1 MTTREVV
8 LDGGS
13 PWGFRLHG
21 GADLNQPLRISRV
34 NPGSKA
40 ALRGIREG
48 DFITSINNQST
59 KDISNAEAHA
69 LLRNSGDTL
78 KLGLNEDTN
87 GSPKRRQY
95 KTVHQETHSET
106 VKKSSVTSYTI
117 TSKSNTLVSQK
128 STLSSTCSSSS
139 STPSTYTSPSEE
151 PLSMADNGARSR
163 RRRARNQRRKAKN
176 THATIYRVDSPKTLP
191 KKQPVKSRSLDDDD
205 IKIQELSE
213 VSESEDKECKAIVSE
228 AESDYTTEPVSLIS
242 PEEELNLRNFL
253 EGLNLVNS
261 PEDAFRAC
269 EASTMES
276 VKSRRARKR
285 AALEQ
290 YFAPIAQNPRFLD
303 VISEETSDLSDREL
317 SVTQHLKQGTPEP
330 EVPPPP
336 RPRKTRRV
344 ITNPAILVG
353 TKIIDVPS
361 VTHEICSGSAL
372 QSSSEAEVVYL
383 EDSSNSTTPDP
394 KSDNEDEKDTNDDL
408 VSSTSSVPDL
418 KESEVVEET
427 KQVKVTV
434 KRNDVLVTASD
445 SVEKKCDT
453 SVSKRETD
461 RIEVRSEISA
471 ELTPPPTPD
480 DVSPKNEIAQMQ
492 IVEDRQVE
500 DVESSKSPSDVNKA
514 IEGRI
519 EVLRFEEKDLK
530 CSKLE
535 QSEATQEVS
544 QTNKKESFFADRNKS
559 TSKAS
564 EGVKVDSSRNVL
576 LSDVAPIE
584 GGTDIEGK
592 DSLLKADKTV
602 EVKSVPEVS
611 EVENIEWT
619 VSALTPKDTVD
630 VKIEDKESPCSK
642 LELDEPPESISS
654 SDLNDSKG
662 VRVSSS
668 TNKNVVV
675 LPLEDINIEDEDE
688 LEVDEASK
696 SVSISEVNNSKE
708 LIASNIDK
716 NATVLSPKSRKI
728 EDKEDLVCSKLEL
741 DESSKSVVNKPNER
755 EVSWSKGERQ
765 YDNSHMETSSA
776 NFILD
781 QDKNATSK
789 HFTESM
795 FKESY
800 KCETQKEIINKRS
813 VDVMS
818 RNEKA
823 ADSKLSSRNP
833 SVHVE
838 EISKEMKDLDEKLS
852 SKPVQ
857 PVHTTLDE
865 ATHSKLSPRVHVVEI
880 RKEMEDSDEKS
891 FSKPIHTTSDK
902 GTDSKLSPKVHI
914 VEIRKEME
922 DLDKKSVSEPIHTTS
937 DKAADSKLSPKVH
950 IVKIRK
956 EIEDSEEKSLSE
968 PIHTISDK
976 AADSKLSPKVHIVE
990 IQKEMEDSDK
1000 KSFSEPIHTTS
1011 DKAADSKLSPRV
1023 HIVEICKEVEDSDE
1037 KSFSK
1042 PVHTTLDKA
1051 ANGKLSSRTSSVH
1064 IVESRKEVKDSNEI
1078 SVSKPVHVILDK
1090 TADSKLS
1097 PRILKEE
1104 IRKEMNDL
1112 TGKLFSKP
1120 VLTTLDKAADSKLSS
1135 KTPSVRIV
1143 EIRKEM
1149 EDTKEKLFSKP
1160 VHATTDNAAESKLSP
1175 KVHIVKIRKEIEDS
1189 EEKSFSTPIHTTL
1202 DKSADPK
1209 LSPKVHIVE
1218 TRKEKE
1224 DSDEKLFSKPVHT
1237 TVDEAAD
1244 SKLSPKVH
1252 IVEIRKEVEDSTEKL
1267 FTTPA
1272 HTALDKAA
1280 DSKFSPKVHIME
1292 IRKEVE
1298 DSNEKLFSKPTHTS
1312 LDKAADSKLSPKVH
1326 IVEIRKEVE
1335 DSKEKLFSKPIHTTV
1350 DEAADSK
1357 LSPKVHMVEI
1367 RKEVES
1373 SNGKLPSKPDYTTLD
1388 KAADSKLSPKKFS
1401 KSASELKKAKQI
1413 ESPSKD
1419 LNKEIEN
1426 ICSSLRL
1433 PESIVYSNVVSPPAP
1448 SPSPSLSSGSSSR
1461 ATSLCTAK
1469 YNPMSSSI
1477 ADMDSI
1483 NDNIDSPRS
1492 LRELCIHNL
1501 MSHPFGSD
1509 ILQELA
1515 DVSSSIEHLTNN
1527 LLAPANLPAFMRKPS
1542 NGNSA
1547 RLHAKDLSEWLQLAR
1562 NKSTSE
1568 SDLTKDENRMGP
1580 GTQRRTSL
1588 PQEFYEHQMR
1598 YLEAKEREIQREL
1611 EMLEEEKQKLTTEMV
1626 PTRHFHL
1633 EDYHISRRGDFAESK
1648 KSRPLSMPAATEFF
1662 RRQMY
1667 DEYMGKIAAMEE
1679 RKQQKVIKVTPVD
1692 ASLEAKSSQGIQDE
1706 FMDKVKQK
1714 QKMGKLGR
1722 DESDED
1728 RDLMDGN
1735 LPKHLKEFIDIAQQA
1750 AENSAGDGEKCCKEA
1765 RRINRALSKNRPQ
1778 NNDSLL
1784 HEIDSALVFAK
1795 GFLLCR
1801 GVWSPGQKQEFKL
1814 PEGERGELPI
1824 KDEPISPVWTPKSAT
1839 SSPTVER
1846 KEFRPV
1852 KFESP
1857 VLSRKGYSKEEPF
1870 EDSKEPPWKVPERSS
1885 DTGVVL
1891 ASTLQKRLPTSHSSP
1906 ASGFNDLPTT
1916 RLPRAQNPTI
1926 TLLQKARE
1934 GQLPKGA
1941 AYIEQEQSVKRAHNE
1956 KPPHVGP
1963 GEILYKIKNEYTSES
1978 DSERPR
1984 KMADLGPRQFEG
1996 IGPTTRDGM
2005 PLILRSEVKDANQS
2019 KWYKKMYDTIHK
2031 QKPHRDDYVTV
2042 RYKQRRAQYPYT
2054 SGYLSEP
2061 EPGAYDSDFADYK
2074 YATLDR
2080 RRLPARDKE
2089 NEYSVPSTMPR
2100 SAPERVGA
2108 SVIKHGHDPYK
2119 NQPGRIENYIPGH
2132 SSISEKEAKE
2142 WWDEVMDIFDGW
2154 LDDNSALPSYDYMFS
2169 RALAKSHLE
2178 QQKRVPQTKSFI
2190 NQALKESGYESDST
2204 LVFRRRDDTAQ
2215 QLSPSEQKEAY
2226 KIIQKGGDIP
2236 LHGLRKPAPER
2247 PKEEPEMEFFPISPT
2262 LTRIRVHK
2270 NVKPQ
2275 KEILC
2280 YPVTLHPHPSTVF
2293 AHYKRTA
2300 PSGAPKPPPMPPSPP
2315 RRRSSRNNSTLR
2327 LISTMKVKTEKLP
2340 VCRRHE
2346 TCFSTTSSV
2355 DNTNVKYLRD
2365 KITCKLSPGRS
2376 KDGKETKPK
2385 MRVSKVVSAS
2395 PEIRSKIVSTLTTS
2409 KDPKT
2414 SSSRIQSRTNLTV
2427 ERTKSASPQMR
2438 TFGTEKKKVDLIL
2451 PKIKRSTIAS
2461 SPDLLSPTEVK
2472 KAVETQNRNLPVGT
2486 VFKKSTAVLASAK
2499 NSSGGVKDA
2508 VIPIKVGISEKGKAI
2523 LKNSIQKPSS
2533 PGATVRLRNKSL
2545 SPVPSSSK
2553 VKTQKE
2559 AIQTDYFFQHLF
2571 LRDLPSPTPS
2581 MVSRTSWSSTSEPTI
2596 SAMKVYLR
2604 HTRPVTDSKF
2614 RSLDLATSR
2623 SRSASPKS
2631 VTWETSPVQQVEK
2644 RSSSLPP
2651 KLVFS
2656 QTSRPV
2662 SPRVER
2668 RLIRSPSSRKIM
2680 QLKGQPVSEEK
2691 SESARPKNEISIYSC
2706 PSISHSTSSID
2717 SCDRKDRFK
2726 DLNEFYSAIEKFGQ
2740 LEQTTSSYNL
2750 KPRRRFEDEIIDYD
2764 RWREVRTR
2772 ERAEKELKSL
2782 VIQLKEDAK
2791 EKGFLFCPK
2800 EVDAYRW
2807 RKELDRG
2814 LRIKEKSVDNIKEEF
2829 ERLKEEESERES
2841 ARRRELACLKD
2852 TYKPLWRGDS
2862 VLGLANKMVERR
2874 SQSEGR
2880 VAAARQKLIDSER
2893 MLTHG
2898 IGSRLW
2904 SSLSSEQVNIL
2915 KNQLSEIYSQNVQ
2928 KQKKEEEEPVLDYS
2942 IQVPKEKIL
2951 YRPPLTVR
2959 RNSDT
2964 SEYIGST
2971 DESTK
2976 TVIHVDKDDIK
2987 KKVEYFENVA
2997 EQEKYSPTIYK
3008 PSESH
3013 YDFGDL
3019 SPLSKSPTD
3028 TECSL
3033 KRRSITSQSYQDLKE
3048 LFGEQELMKFAT
3060 VPLPPISEATT
3071 NDSFYRSRSLSP
3083 YFDEPLA
3090 LVKTGEVRRL
3100 KNKFEYPESPYP
3112 PKITLFKPRRCRSDS
3127 NLYKYA
3133 QISIPGQSSGDVD
3146 LLRSKYEYPA
3156 HAGRGRSRVRRGGVV
3171 SPTFLRAEDRF
3182 MPHINI
3188 ISKIANLYSKK
3199 GTGEKRRSTEELAKI
3214 LGCPVGEVEK
3224 LRQKF
3229 DAYGEKISLLG
3240 HMFTSSP
3247 NIKEL
3252 RDIAPY
3258 LAASWIAHRYP
3269 RTEDNTRSLSSPD
3282 SSVTSRDTSALR
3294 RDRPR
3299 PKSTSPQP
3307 KKSSILKTHQR
3318 HHSADKKPSVS
3329 FKEPEP
3335 PVPPPKGHHG
3345 VRNLQQESPRKYVE
3359 NEVTIH
3365 YKTPVR
3371 QEIKEYLS
3379 EDELAYR
3386 QAEAMKKIYQEERR
3400 RKYLQVSK
3408 SLQELQDMNNR
3419 RHTDNF
3425 IPSQKSPIPLNR
3437 YDDFEEL
3444 SPPVKP
3450 RPRSPEPRLLARA
3463 LYNFVGQT
3471 ARELTFRKGDLI
3483 YVRRQVD
3490 KNWYEGEL
3498 NAMVGLFPVN
3508 YVEIVTYDT
3517 AKTTPRKSHEGQAR
3531 AKYNF
3536 VAQTHLELSLA
3547 KGELVVIT
3555 RRVDDNWFE
3564 GKIGGRKGIFPV
3576 SYVDVLIDASDP
3588 PPPSSKPVAA
3598 PAAHSLLLNGSSGG
3612 KESMGSHS
3620 YTPSLSSNQL
3630 TTSYHAKPVQVT
3642 SGGSYGSLNR
3652 AKNPVSQALHIETQ
3666 SEPIPYRAM
3675 FKYLP
3680 QNDDELEL
3688 LEGDTVYVLEKCDDG
3703 WYVGSSDRTGAFGT
3717 FPGNYVEKI

>member
-1 MTTREVV
+1 
-8 LDGGS
+8 
-13 PWGFRLHG
+13 
-21 GADLNQPLRISRV
+21 
-34 NPGSKA
+34 
-40 ALRGIREG
+40 
-48 DFITSINNQST
+48 
-59 KDISNAEAHA
+59 
-69 LLRNSGDTL
+69 
-78 KLGLNEDTN
+78 
-87 GSPKRRQY
+87 
-95 KTVHQETHSET
+95 
-106 VKKSSVTSYTI
+106 
-117 TSKSNTLVSQK
+117 
-128 STLSSTCSSSS
+128 
-139 STPSTYTSPSEE
+139 
-151 PLSMADNGARSR
+151 MADNGARSR

-176 THATIYRVDSPKTLP
+176 THATIVEEEYRDGARECHDDARECPEEARECRDDAKEDPEEATEYPDDAKKCPDEAREYPDEYRVDSPKTLP

-228 AESDYTTEPVSLIS
+228 AESDVEWETAACIAEPQPQTGSLSSLSLVLEKYTTEPVSLIS

-372 QSSSEAEVVYL
+372 QSSFEAEVVYL

-544 QTNKKESFFADRNKS
+544 QTNKKESFFGDLLRKNDNISEMEDSTDVVESSVTDVYTTWEADRNKS

-696 SVSISEVNNSKE
+696 SASISEVNNSKE

-741 DESSKSVVNKPNER
+741 DESSKSVSSSDANTSKGLVVSCNIDKDVEILPPKSKTDVNIEEKKDLVYCKFKPKEVSKFITSSSVNKPNER

-838 EISKEMKDLDEKLS
+838 EISKEMKDPDGKLS
-852 SKPVQ
+852 FK

-865 ATHSKLSPRVHVVEI
+865 ATHSKLSPRIHVVEI
-880 RKEMEDSDEKS
+880 RKEMEDLDKKS
-891 FSKPIHTTSDK
+891 VSEPIHTTSDK
-902 GTDSKLSPKVHI
+902 ATDSKLSSKVHI

-1023 HIVEICKEVEDSDE
+1023 HIVEIRKEMEDSDKKSVSEPIHTTSDKAVDPKLSPKVHIVEICKEVEDSDE

-1042 PVHTTLDKA
+1042 PVHTTFDKA
-1051 ANGKLSSRTSSVH
+1051 ANGKLSSKTSSVH
-1064 IVESRKEVKDSNEI
+1064 IVESRKEVKDLNEI

-1090 TADSKLS
+1090 TTDSKLS

-1104 IRKEMNDL
+1104 LRKEMNDL

-1135 KTPSVRIV
+1135 KTSSVRILEVRKEMEDSKEKLFSKPVHTTTDNATESKSSPKVHIVKIRKEVEDSEEKSFSKPIHTTLDKSADHKLSPKVHIVEIRKEVEDSDEKLFSKPVHTTMDEVAGSKLSPKVHIV

-1149 EDTKEKLFSKP
+1149 EDLDKKSVSEP
-1160 VHATTDNAAESKLSP
+1160 IHTTSDKAADSKLSP

-1189 EEKSFSTPIHTTL
+1189 EEKSLSEPIHNIS
-1202 DKSADPK
+1202 DK
-1209 LSPKVHIVE
+1209 
-1218 TRKEKE
+1218 
-1224 DSDEKLFSKPVHT
+1224 
-1237 TVDEAAD
+1237 AAD

-1252 IVEIRKEVEDSTEKL
+1252 IVEIRKEVEGSNGKL
-1267 FTTPA
+1267 P
-1272 HTALDKAA
+1272 
-1280 DSKFSPKVHIME
+1280 
-1292 IRKEVE
+1292 
-1298 DSNEKLFSKPTHTS
+1298 SKPDYTT

-1335 DSKEKLFSKPIHTTV
+1335 DSDEKLFSKPVHVTL
-1350 DEAADSK
+1350 EA
-1357 LSPKVHMVEI
+1357 E
-1367 RKEVES
+1367 
-1373 SNGKLPSKPDYTTLD
+1373 
-1388 KAADSKLSPKKFS
+1388 KFS

-1413 ESPSKD
+1413 ESPSKE

-1477 ADMDSI
+1477 ADMASI

-1542 NGNSA
+1542 NGNVDLPAKDKWVGLATEGDPRVLICLSPTQRSQLDKSKKVGDEASKLLDLHEKFIYRTGYHDAVERQAKSEMPSIKADVSNRLLAIIRDAEEPHRLSARAESA

-1728 RDLMDGN
+1728 RDLTDGN

-1750 AENSAGDGEKCCKEA
+1750 AENSAGDGEWLESGIAECL
-1765 RRINRALSKNRPQ
+1765 LSVSYP
-1778 NNDSLL
+1778 
-1784 HEIDSALVFAK
+1784 IVAWLV
-1795 GFLLCR
+1795 
-1801 GVWSPGQKQEFKL
+1801 
-1814 PEGERGELPI
+1814 
-1824 KDEPISPVWTPKSAT
+1824 
-1839 SSPTVER
+1839 
-1846 KEFRPV
+1846 
-1852 KFESP
+1852 
-1857 VLSRKGYSKEEPF
+1857 
-1870 EDSKEPPWKVPERSS
+1870 S
-1885 DTGVVL
+1885 D
-1891 ASTLQKRLPTSHSSP
+1891 
-1906 ASGFNDLPTT
+1906 
-1916 RLPRAQNPTI
+1916 
-1926 TLLQKARE
+1926 
-1934 GQLPKGA
+1934 
-1941 AYIEQEQSVKRAHNE
+1941 
-1956 KPPHVGP
+1956 
-1963 GEILYKIKNEYTSES
+1963 
-1978 DSERPR
+1978 
-1984 KMADLGPRQFEG
+1984 
-1996 IGPTTRDGM
+1996 
-2005 PLILRSEVKDANQS
+2005 
-2019 KWYKKMYDTIHK
+2019 
-2031 QKPHRDDYVTV
+2031 VTV
-2042 RYKQRRAQYPYT
+2042 
-2054 SGYLSEP
+2054 S
-2061 EPGAYDSDFADYK
+2061 
-2074 YATLDR
+2074 
-2080 RRLPARDKE
+2080 
-2089 NEYSVPSTMPR
+2089 
-2100 SAPERVGA
+2100 
-2108 SVIKHGHDPYK
+2108 
-2119 NQPGRIENYIPGH
+2119 
-2132 SSISEKEAKE
+2132 
-2142 WWDEVMDIFDGW
+2142 
-2154 LDDNSALPSYDYMFS
+2154 
-2169 RALAKSHLE
+2169 
-2178 QQKRVPQTKSFI
+2178 
-2190 NQALKESGYESDST
+2190 
-2204 LVFRRRDDTAQ
+2204 
-2215 QLSPSEQKEAY
+2215 
-2226 KIIQKGGDIP
+2226 
-2236 LHGLRKPAPER
+2236 
-2247 PKEEPEMEFFPISPT
+2247 
-2262 LTRIRVHK
+2262 
-2270 NVKPQ
+2270 
-2275 KEILC
+2275 
-2280 YPVTLHPHPSTVF
+2280 
-2293 AHYKRTA
+2293 
-2300 PSGAPKPPPMPPSPP
+2300 
-2315 RRRSSRNNSTLR
+2315 
-2327 LISTMKVKTEKLP
+2327 
-2340 VCRRHE
+2340 
-2346 TCFSTTSSV
+2346 
-2355 DNTNVKYLRD
+2355 
-2365 KITCKLSPGRS
+2365 
-2376 KDGKETKPK
+2376 
-2385 MRVSKVVSAS
+2385 
-2395 PEIRSKIVSTLTTS
+2395 
-2409 KDPKT
+2409 
-2414 SSSRIQSRTNLTV
+2414 
-2427 ERTKSASPQMR
+2427 
-2438 TFGTEKKKVDLIL
+2438 
-2451 PKIKRSTIAS
+2451 
-2461 SPDLLSPTEVK
+2461 
-2472 KAVETQNRNLPVGT
+2472 
-2486 VFKKSTAVLASAK
+2486 
-2499 NSSGGVKDA
+2499 
-2508 VIPIKVGISEKGKAI
+2508 
-2523 LKNSIQKPSS
+2523 
-2533 PGATVRLRNKSL
+2533 
-2545 SPVPSSSK
+2545 
-2553 VKTQKE
+2553 
-2559 AIQTDYFFQHLF
+2559 
-2571 LRDLPSPTPS
+2571 
-2581 MVSRTSWSSTSEPTI
+2581 
-2596 SAMKVYLR
+2596 
-2604 HTRPVTDSKF
+2604 
-2614 RSLDLATSR
+2614 
-2623 SRSASPKS
+2623 
-2631 VTWETSPVQQVEK
+2631 
-2644 RSSSLPP
+2644 
-2651 KLVFS
+2651 
-2656 QTSRPV
+2656 
-2662 SPRVER
+2662 
-2668 RLIRSPSSRKIM
+2668 
-2680 QLKGQPVSEEK
+2680 
-2691 SESARPKNEISIYSC
+2691 
-2706 PSISHSTSSID
+2706 
-2717 SCDRKDRFK
+2717 
-2726 DLNEFYSAIEKFGQ
+2726 
-2740 LEQTTSSYNL
+2740 
-2750 KPRRRFEDEIIDYD
+2750 
-2764 RWREVRTR
+2764 
-2772 ERAEKELKSL
+2772 
-2782 VIQLKEDAK
+2782 
-2791 EKGFLFCPK
+2791 
-2800 EVDAYRW
+2800 
-2807 RKELDRG
+2807 
-2814 LRIKEKSVDNIKEEF
+2814 
-2829 ERLKEEESERES
+2829 
-2841 ARRRELACLKD
+2841 
-2852 TYKPLWRGDS
+2852 
-2862 VLGLANKMVERR
+2862 
-2874 SQSEGR
+2874 
-2880 VAAARQKLIDSER
+2880 
-2893 MLTHG
+2893 
-2898 IGSRLW
+2898 
-2904 SSLSSEQVNIL
+2904 
-2915 KNQLSEIYSQNVQ
+2915 
-2928 KQKKEEEEPVLDYS
+2928 
-2942 IQVPKEKIL
+2942 
-2951 YRPPLTVR
+2951 
-2959 RNSDT
+2959 
-2964 SEYIGST
+2964 
-2971 DESTK
+2971 
-2976 TVIHVDKDDIK
+2976 
-2987 KKVEYFENVA
+2987 
-2997 EQEKYSPTIYK
+2997 
-3008 PSESH
+3008 
-3013 YDFGDL
+3013 
-3019 SPLSKSPTD
+3019 
-3028 TECSL
+3028 
-3033 KRRSITSQSYQDLKE
+3033 
-3048 LFGEQELMKFAT
+3048 
-3060 VPLPPISEATT
+3060 
-3071 NDSFYRSRSLSP
+3071 
-3083 YFDEPLA
+3083 
-3090 LVKTGEVRRL
+3090 
-3100 KNKFEYPESPYP
+3100 
-3112 PKITLFKPRRCRSDS
+3112 
-3127 NLYKYA
+3127 
-3133 QISIPGQSSGDVD
+3133 
-3146 LLRSKYEYPA
+3146 
-3156 HAGRGRSRVRRGGVV
+3156 
-3171 SPTFLRAEDRF
+3171 
-3182 MPHINI
+3182 
-3188 ISKIANLYSKK
+3188 
-3199 GTGEKRRSTEELAKI
+3199 
-3214 LGCPVGEVEK
+3214 
-3224 LRQKF
+3224 
-3229 DAYGEKISLLG
+3229 
-3240 HMFTSSP
+3240 
-3247 NIKEL
+3247 
-3252 RDIAPY
+3252 
-3258 LAASWIAHRYP
+3258 
-3269 RTEDNTRSLSSPD
+3269 
-3282 SSVTSRDTSALR
+3282 
-3294 RDRPR
+3294 
-3299 PKSTSPQP
+3299 
-3307 KKSSILKTHQR
+3307 
-3318 HHSADKKPSVS
+3318 
-3329 FKEPEP
+3329 
-3335 PVPPPKGHHG
+3335 
-3345 VRNLQQESPRKYVE
+3345 
-3359 NEVTIH
+3359 
-3365 YKTPVR
+3365 
-3371 QEIKEYLS
+3371 
-3379 EDELAYR
+3379 
-3386 QAEAMKKIYQEERR
+3386 
-3400 RKYLQVSK
+3400 
-3408 SLQELQDMNNR
+3408 
-3419 RHTDNF
+3419 
-3425 IPSQKSPIPLNR
+3425 
-3437 YDDFEEL
+3437 
-3444 SPPVKP
+3444 
-3450 RPRSPEPRLLARA
+3450 
-3463 LYNFVGQT
+3463 
-3471 ARELTFRKGDLI
+3471 
-3483 YVRRQVD
+3483 
-3490 KNWYEGEL
+3490 L
-3498 NAMVGLFPVN
+3498 NA
-3508 YVEIVTYDT
+3508 I
-3517 AKTTPRKSHEGQAR
+3517 
-3531 AKYNF
+3531 
-3536 VAQTHLELSLA
+3536 
-3547 KGELVVIT
+3547 
-3555 RRVDDNWFE
+3555 
-3564 GKIGGRKGIFPV
+3564 
-3576 SYVDVLIDASDP
+3576 
-3588 PPPSSKPVAA
+3588 
-3598 PAAHSLLLNGSSGG
+3598 
-3612 KESMGSHS
+3612 
-3620 YTPSLSSNQL
+3620 
-3630 TTSYHAKPVQVT
+3630 
-3642 SGGSYGSLNR
+3642 
-3652 AKNPVSQALHIETQ
+3652 
-3666 SEPIPYRAM
+3666 
-3675 FKYLP
+3675 
-3680 QNDDELEL
+3680 
-3688 LEGDTVYVLEKCDDG
+3688 
-3703 WYVGSSDRTGAFGT
+3703 
-3717 FPGNYVEKI
+3717 

>member
-117 TSKSNTLVSQK
+117 TSKSVSQGETSNEHKTSNGNTNGIDGDSNHQNKNTLVSQK

-139 STPSTYTSPSEE
+139 STPSTYTSPSGTGEE

-176 THATIYRVDSPKTLP
+176 THATIVEEEYRDGTRECHDDARECPEEARECRDDAKEDPVEATEYPDDAKECPDEAREYPDEYRVDSPKTLP

-205 IKIQELSE
+205 VKIQELSE

-228 AESDYTTEPVSLIS
+228 AESDVEWETAASIAEPQPQTGSLSSLSLVLEKYTTEPVSLIS

-383 EDSSNSTTPDP
+383 EEDSSNSTTPDP

-434 KRNDVLVTASD
+434 KRNDVLVSASD

-480 DVSPKNEIAQMQ
+480 DVSPKNEIAQTQ
-492 IVEDRQVE
+492 IVEDRKVE
-500 DVESSKSPSDVNKA
+500 DVESSKSTSDVNKA

-535 QSEATQEVS
+535 LSEATQQVS
-544 QTNKKESFFADRNKS
+544 QTNKKESFFGDLLRKNDNISEMEDSTDLVESSVTDVYTTWEADRNKS

-564 EGVKVDSSRNVL
+564 LGVKVDSSRDLL
-576 LSDVAPIE
+576 LSDVVPIE
-584 GGTDIEGK
+584 GGTDIEVSLEGK
-592 DSLLKADKTV
+592 DSILKADNKT
-602 EVKSVPEVS
+602 VPEVN
-611 EVENIEWT
+611 EAEDIEWT

-630 VKIEDKESPCSK
+630 VKIEDKESLCSK
-642 LELDEPPESISS
+642 LEQDEPPESISS
-654 SDLNDSKG
+654 SNLNDSTG

-675 LPLEDINIEDEDE
+675 LPLKDVKIEDEDLVCSK
-688 LEVDEASK
+688 LEVDETPTSA
-696 SVSISEVNNSKE
+696 SISEVNNSKE

-716 NATVLSPKSRKI
+716 NATVLPPKGRKV
-728 EDKEDLVCSKLEL
+728 EDKENLVCSKLEL
-741 DESSKSVVNKPNER
+741 DESSKSVSSSDANTSKGLVVSCNIDKDVEILPPKSKTDVNIEEKKDLVYCKFKPKEVSKFISSSSVNKPNER
-755 EVSWSKGERQ
+755 EVSWSKGERK

-781 QDKNATSK
+781 QDKNTTSK
-789 HFTESM
+789 HFT
-795 FKESY
+795 KESY
-800 KCETQKEIINKRS
+800 KCETQKETINKRS

-818 RNEKA
+818 RSEKA
-823 ADSKLSSRNP
+823 ADSKLSSRTP

-838 EISKEMKDLDEKLS
+838 EISKEMKDPDGKLS
-852 SKPVQ
+852 SK

-880 RKEMEDSDEKS
+880 RKEMEDPDEKS

-902 GTDSKLSPKVHI
+902 ATDSKLSPKVHI

-956 EIEDSEEKSLSE
+956 KIEDSEEKSFPE
-968 PIHTISDK
+968 PIHTTSDK
-976 AADSKLSPKVHIVE
+976 AADFSKLSPKVHIVE
-990 IQKEMEDSDK
+990 IRKEMEDSDK
-1000 KSFSEPIHTTS
+1000 KSVSEPIHTTS
-1011 DKAADSKLSPRV
+1011 DKAADPKLSPKV

-1218 TRKEKE
+1218 IRKEKE

-1237 TVDEAAD
+1237 TTDETTD
-1244 SKLSPKVH
+1244 TNLSPKVH

-1280 DSKFSPKVHIME
+1280 DSKFSPKVHIVE

-1357 LSPKVHMVEI
+1357 LSPKVHIVEI
-1367 RKEVES
+1367 RKEVEG

-1388 KAADSKLSPKKFS
+1388 KAADSKLSPKVHIVEIRKVEDSDEKLFSKPVHVTLEAEKFS

-1542 NGNSA
+1542 NGNVDLPAKDKWVGLATEGDPRVLICLSPTQRSQLDKSKKVGDEASKLLDLHEKFIYRTGYHDAVERQAKSEMPSIKADVSNRLLAIIRDAEEPHRLSARAESA

-1633 EDYHISRRGDFAESK
+1633 EDYHISRRGDFAETK

-1728 RDLMDGN
+1728 RDLTDGN

-1750 AENSAGDGEKCCKEA
+1750 AENSAGD
-1765 RRINRALSKNRPQ
+1765 
-1778 NNDSLL
+1778 
-1784 HEIDSALVFAK
+1784 
-1795 GFLLCR
+1795 

-2005 PLILRSEVKDANQS
+2005 PLILRSQEVKDANQS

-2247 PKEEPEMEFFPISPT
+2247 PK
-2262 LTRIRVHK
+2262 
-2270 NVKPQ
+2270 
-2275 KEILC
+2275 
-2280 YPVTLHPHPSTVF
+2280 
-2293 AHYKRTA
+2293 
-2300 PSGAPKPPPMPPSPP
+2300 
-2315 RRRSSRNNSTLR
+2315 
-2327 LISTMKVKTEKLP
+2327 
-2340 VCRRHE
+2340 
-2346 TCFSTTSSV
+2346 
-2355 DNTNVKYLRD
+2355 
-2365 KITCKLSPGRS
+2365 
-2376 KDGKETKPK
+2376 
-2385 MRVSKVVSAS
+2385 
-2395 PEIRSKIVSTLTTS
+2395 
-2409 KDPKT
+2409 
-2414 SSSRIQSRTNLTV
+2414 
-2427 ERTKSASPQMR
+2427 
-2438 TFGTEKKKVDLIL
+2438 
-2451 PKIKRSTIAS
+2451 
-2461 SPDLLSPTEVK
+2461 
-2472 KAVETQNRNLPVGT
+2472 
-2486 VFKKSTAVLASAK
+2486 
-2499 NSSGGVKDA
+2499 
-2508 VIPIKVGISEKGKAI
+2508 
-2523 LKNSIQKPSS
+2523 
-2533 PGATVRLRNKSL
+2533 
-2545 SPVPSSSK
+2545 
-2553 VKTQKE
+2553 
-2559 AIQTDYFFQHLF
+2559 
-2571 LRDLPSPTPS
+2571 
-2581 MVSRTSWSSTSEPTI
+2581 
-2596 SAMKVYLR
+2596 
-2604 HTRPVTDSKF
+2604 
-2614 RSLDLATSR
+2614 
-2623 SRSASPKS
+2623 
-2631 VTWETSPVQQVEK
+2631 
-2644 RSSSLPP
+2644 
-2651 KLVFS
+2651 
-2656 QTSRPV
+2656 
-2662 SPRVER
+2662 
-2668 RLIRSPSSRKIM
+2668 
-2680 QLKGQPVSEEK
+2680 
-2691 SESARPKNEISIYSC
+2691 
-2706 PSISHSTSSID
+2706 
-2717 SCDRKDRFK
+2717 
-2726 DLNEFYSAIEKFGQ
+2726 
-2740 LEQTTSSYNL
+2740 
-2750 KPRRRFEDEIIDYD
+2750 
-2764 RWREVRTR
+2764 
-2772 ERAEKELKSL
+2772 
-2782 VIQLKEDAK
+2782 
-2791 EKGFLFCPK
+2791 
-2800 EVDAYRW
+2800 
-2807 RKELDRG
+2807 
-2814 LRIKEKSVDNIKEEF
+2814 
-2829 ERLKEEESERES
+2829 
-2841 ARRRELACLKD
+2841 
-2852 TYKPLWRGDS
+2852 
-2862 VLGLANKMVERR
+2862 
-2874 SQSEGR
+2874 
-2880 VAAARQKLIDSER
+2880 
-2893 MLTHG
+2893 
-2898 IGSRLW
+2898 
-2904 SSLSSEQVNIL
+2904 
-2915 KNQLSEIYSQNVQ
+2915 
-2928 KQKKEEEEPVLDYS
+2928 
-2942 IQVPKEKIL
+2942 
-2951 YRPPLTVR
+2951 
-2959 RNSDT
+2959 
-2964 SEYIGST
+2964 
-2971 DESTK
+2971 
-2976 TVIHVDKDDIK
+2976 
-2987 KKVEYFENVA
+2987 
-2997 EQEKYSPTIYK
+2997 
-3008 PSESH
+3008 
-3013 YDFGDL
+3013 
-3019 SPLSKSPTD
+3019 
-3028 TECSL
+3028 
-3033 KRRSITSQSYQDLKE
+3033 
-3048 LFGEQELMKFAT
+3048 
-3060 VPLPPISEATT
+3060 
-3071 NDSFYRSRSLSP
+3071 
-3083 YFDEPLA
+3083 
-3090 LVKTGEVRRL
+3090 
-3100 KNKFEYPESPYP
+3100 
-3112 PKITLFKPRRCRSDS
+3112 
-3127 NLYKYA
+3127 
-3133 QISIPGQSSGDVD
+3133 
-3146 LLRSKYEYPA
+3146 
-3156 HAGRGRSRVRRGGVV
+3156 
-3171 SPTFLRAEDRF
+3171 
-3182 MPHINI
+3182 
-3188 ISKIANLYSKK
+3188 
-3199 GTGEKRRSTEELAKI
+3199 
-3214 LGCPVGEVEK
+3214 
-3224 LRQKF
+3224 
-3229 DAYGEKISLLG
+3229 
-3240 HMFTSSP
+3240 
-3247 NIKEL
+3247 
-3252 RDIAPY
+3252 
-3258 LAASWIAHRYP
+3258 
-3269 RTEDNTRSLSSPD
+3269 
-3282 SSVTSRDTSALR
+3282 
-3294 RDRPR
+3294 
-3299 PKSTSPQP
+3299 
-3307 KKSSILKTHQR
+3307 
-3318 HHSADKKPSVS
+3318 
-3329 FKEPEP
+3329 
-3335 PVPPPKGHHG
+3335 
-3345 VRNLQQESPRKYVE
+3345 ESPRKYVE

-3620 YTPSLSSNQL
+3620 YTPSLSSTQL

-3666 SEPIPYRAM
+3666 SEPIPISACRYRAM